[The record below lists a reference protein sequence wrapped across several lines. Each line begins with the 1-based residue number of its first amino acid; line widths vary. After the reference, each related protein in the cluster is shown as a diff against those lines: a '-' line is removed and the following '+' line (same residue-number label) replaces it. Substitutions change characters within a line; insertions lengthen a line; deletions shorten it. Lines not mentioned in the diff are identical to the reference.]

1 MNFRH
6 PWQVVI
12 AIGATIVAAALQL
25 MVPRLLGYAVDQA
38 RPLLSGGDV
47 ELAQAALWTTALILL
62 GVSVARGLFTLA
74 QNYFAEAVGHHAAY
88 ELRLA
93 CYEKLQHLSFSFH
106 DRVHSGD
113 LIMLGI
119 IDIEGVRMFFST
131 GLVRMVLLAIL
142 IGVGACMAT
151 CESRGILGDMMPTP
165 NMART
170 ERLRYHNL
178 PGVPQAAAK
187 LFLIP
192 FFIVHYGM
200 FCFGHL
206 TAVVALFAPQG
217 LSADLGATM
226 HELWQSSYWIAIAAI
241 ATSHLYSFATNFI
254 GNGEYQRVNIMSLMK
269 RPYGRIVAMHVAI
282 ILGGA
287 LVAWLGNA
295 LPMLLVL
302 IVAKSILDLKLHER
316 ERAIHARAQ

>member
-1 MNFRH
+1 MPLRKSSL
-6 PWQVVI
+6 V
-12 AIGATIVAAALQL
+12 
-25 MVPRLLGYAVDQA
+25 LLGAN
-38 RPLLSGGDV
+38 LLP
-47 ELAQAALWTTALILL
+47 LL
-62 GVSVARGLFTLA
+62 GVAWFGWDV
-74 QNYFAEAVGHHAAY
+74 
-88 ELRLA
+88 
-93 CYEKLQHLSFSFH
+93 
-106 DRVHSGD
+106 
-113 LIMLGI
+113 LGI
-119 IDIEGVRMFFST
+119 
-131 GLVRMVLLAIL
+131 LLLYWAESVV
-142 IGVGACMAT
+142 IGVVNILRMAT